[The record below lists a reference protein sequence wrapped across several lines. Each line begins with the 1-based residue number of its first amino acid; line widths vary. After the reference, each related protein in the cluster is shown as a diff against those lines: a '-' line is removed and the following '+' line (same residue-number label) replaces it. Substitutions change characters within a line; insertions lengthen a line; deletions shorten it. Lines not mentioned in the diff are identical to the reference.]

1 MEAYCERKNFK
12 LYTNF
17 FHLKLMLMVR
27 KVVLSMVATL
37 VLGCFGAFAQGQ
49 RVTGTVTDETG
60 TPVIG
65 AAVVVKGTTRGTSTD
80 VAGFYEIAADANAT
94 LEFTYLGMQTQEVA
108 VAGRTVIDIILV
120 ADSEQIEEVVVQAF
134 GTAKKEAFTGS
145 AATIKSDDLQK
156 TQSSNVANALVG
168 KVAGLQTSQGSGSL
182 GSEPTIRIRGIGSIN
197 AGNDPLWVVDGVPYE
212 GDKNNINMADVET
225 MTVLKDAASNALY
238 GARGAN
244 GVIMITTKRAKA
256 GDARVTFD
264 AKWGVNM
271 AARQLYDYTR
281 NPGQYY
287 EMHYASLKNYYMESG
302 QDASTAHVSANNAM
316 TSNGD
321 GGLGYNVFTVPAG
334 QTLIGSNGKL
344 NPNATLGRKFEHNGQ
359 EYTLYPDDWYDE
371 LYDPSLR
378 QEYNLS
384 VAAATEK
391 SNFFASFG
399 YLNNNGITDGSNMY
413 RYTARLRADYQA
425 KKWLKIGGNMSYT
438 NFSWDGASSSNE
450 GDGSTGDAF
459 GTVAGMAPIYP
470 VYIRDGEGNIMYED
484 NKAGHDYFGKKYDE
498 KWPIY
503 DSGDGSIWGVSRYT
517 GSMSNP
523 LQNLWL
529 DQANSEGNAFS
540 VSGFADFTII
550 PGLVLTLNGN
560 VTIDETRSTSLS
572 NPYYGQFVANN
583 GIVSKSH
590 GRSYNHNLQQLLNYN
605 KSFGANEEHNIQVL
619 LGHETYN
626 LRSYSLSGYKTNV
639 YSTDNLEL
647 NGAIVDGK
655 NSSSS
660 FGEYVNEGY
669 FIRGMYE
676 YDGRIFASASYR
688 RDASSRFHPDH
699 RWGNFWSVG
708 AAWIINRE
716 SWFNAPVFNMLKI
729 KASYGSQGNDAIGMY
744 KYTDLYSVTNDGN
757 DGFSIMFGAK
767 GNPNITWETN
777 ANLNLGVEF
786 GLWNDRLSGSIDYF
800 YRLTSDMLFSVPV
813 APSMGYSSYYDNI
826 GDMSNTGIEVVL
838 NGDIIRTK
846 NVTWSVGANLTWVK
860 NKVLSLPEDRRE
872 RCIDGHWGFIS
883 GSTFLAEGLPLNTL
897 YIHQYAGP
905 NEVNG
910 KSQWLKYYPETT
922 TTTKDEETG
931 EDITTVTPAEWKPT
945 TNYGDISS
953 DQDSKKLYD
962 STMADVFGGFNTT
975 LYAYGF
981 DLSIAFDYQL
991 GGHTID
997 GTYAG
1002 YMSPST
1008 SASLGK
1014 NYHLDLLDAWTPDNK
1029 DSQIPRFN
1037 YADQYVNATSDRF
1050 LISTNYLN
1058 ISNISLGYTFPAKWW
1073 KGHIQNLRVY
1083 VVCDNVWYWSAR
1095 KGFDPRGGGNGLYA
1109 PIRTITGGVT
1119 LTF

>member
-1 MEAYCERKNFK
+1 
-12 LYTNF
+12 
-17 FHLKLMLMVR
+17 MLMVR

-49 RVTGTVTDETG
+49 RVTGTVTDESG

-108 VAGRTVIDIILV
+108 VAGRTSIDVVLL
-120 ADSEQIEEVVVQAF
+120 ADSEQIEEVIVQAF

-156 TQSSNVANALVG
+156 TQSSNVANALSG

-212 GDKNNINMADVET
+212 GDKNNINMADIET

-256 GDARVTFD
+256 GDARVNFD

-281 NPGQYY
+281 DPGQYY
-287 EMHYASLKNYYMESG
+287 EMHYASLKNYYMYGDSKME
-302 QDASTAHVSANNAM
+302 APEAHIAANNAL
-316 TSNGD
+316 TSNGT

-344 NPNATLGRKFEHNGQ
+344 NPNATLGRKFEYNGQ
-359 EYTLYPDDWYDE
+359 EYYVTPDDWYDE
-371 LYDPSLR
+371 LYDPSFR
-378 QEYNLS
+378 QEYNVS
-384 VAAATEK
+384 IAAASEK

-425 KKWLKIGGNMSYT
+425 KKWLKVGANMSYT
-438 NFSWDGASSSNE
+438 NFSWDGASSTNE

-470 VYIRDGEGNIMYED
+470 VYLRDGEGNIMYEE
-484 NKAGHDYFGKKYDE
+484 NKAGHDYFGKEYDE

-503 DSGDGSIWGVSRYT
+503 DTGDGSRWGLQRFT
-517 GSMSNP
+517 GQQSNP
-523 LQNLWL
+523 LQNIWL

-540 VSGFADFTII
+540 VNGFADFTIL
-550 PGLVLTLNGN
+550 PGLVLTINGS
-560 VTIDETRSTSLS
+560 VTIDETRSTSLK
-572 NPYYGQFVANN
+572 NPYYGQFAANK
-583 GIVSKSH
+583 GIVTKSH

-626 LRSYSLSGYKTNV
+626 LRSYSLGGFKSNV
-639 YSTDNLEL
+639 FSTDNLEL
-647 NGAIVDGK
+647 NGAVVDGK
-655 NSSSS
+655 SVSSS

-669 FIRGMYE
+669 FVRGMYE

-708 AAWIINRE
+708 AAWILNRE
-716 SWFNAPVFNMLKI
+716 SWFNAPAFNMLKV

-744 KYTDLYSVTNDGN
+744 KYTDLYSISNDGN
-757 DGFSIMFGAK
+757 DGISIMFGAK
-767 GNPNITWETN
+767 GNPDITWETN

-786 GLWNDRLSGSIDYF
+786 GLWNDRLSGSVDYF

-813 APSMGYSSYYDNI
+813 APSMGYSSYYANI

-846 NVTWSVGANLTWVK
+846 NVVWSLSANLTWVK
-860 NKVLSLPEDRRE
+860 NKVLSLPEQRKDR
-872 RCIDGHWGFIS
+872 IVDGHEGFIS

-897 YIHQYAGP
+897 YILDYAGV
-905 NEVNG
+905 ERETG
-910 KSQWLKYYPETT
+910 KSQWWKYVPEVKDPET
-922 TTTKDEETG
+922 EEVLEKAKWEKTS
-931 EDITTVTPAEWKPT
+931 
-945 TNYGDISS
+945 NYGSISS
-953 DQDSKKLYD
+953 DQDSKKLFD
-962 STMADVFGGFNTT
+962 STLADVFGGFTTT

-991 GGHTID
+991 GGTTID
-997 GTYAG
+997 GAYAG
-1002 YMSPST
+1002 YMNNST
-1008 SASLGK
+1008 ASSLGK

-1029 DSQIPRFN
+1029 DSQIPRFQFAEE
-1037 YADQYVNATSDRF
+1037 YTSVTSSRF
-1050 LISTNYLN
+1050 LISSNYLN
-1058 ISNISLGYTFPAKWW
+1058 ISNINVGYTFPAKWW

-1083 VVCDNVWYWSAR
+1083 VACDNVWYWSAR
-1095 KGFDPRGGGNGLYA
+1095 KGFDPRGGGNGLYS
-1109 PIRTITGGVT
+1109 PIRTISGGVT

>member
-1 MEAYCERKNFK
+1 
-12 LYTNF
+12 
-17 FHLKLMLMVR
+17 MLMVR

-94 LEFTYLGMQTQEVA
+94 LEFSYLGMQTQEVA
-108 VAGRTVIDIILV
+108 VAGRTTIDVVLA

-145 AATIKSDDLQK
+145 AATLKSDDIVK
-156 TQSSNVANALVG
+156 TQSSNVANALTG

-212 GDKNNINMADVET
+212 GDKNNINMADIET

-256 GDARVTFD
+256 GDARVNFD

-271 AARQLYDYTR
+271 AARQLYEYTKD
-281 NPGQYY
+281 PGQYY
-287 EMHYASLKNYYMESG
+287 EMHYSALKNYYLTAGKDE
-302 QDASTAHVSANNAM
+302 ATAHTMANEAMVS
-316 TSNGD
+316 TGE

-334 QTLIGSNGKL
+334 QSLIGTNGKL
-344 NPNATLGRKFEHNGQ
+344 NPNATLGRVIENKGQ
-359 EYTLYPDDWYDE
+359 KYTIRPDDWYDE
-371 LYDPSLR
+371 LYNPSFR

-384 VAAATEK
+384 IAAASEK

-425 KKWLKIGGNMSYT
+425 KKWLKVGANMSYT
-438 NFSWDGASSSNE
+438 NFNWDGASGTNE
-450 GDGSTGDAF
+450 GDGSTGDVFAA
-459 GTVAGMAPIYP
+459 VADMAPIYP
-470 VYIRDGEGNIMYED
+470 VYIRDGEGKIMYED
-484 NKAGHDYFGKKYDE
+484 NKAGHDYFGKKYDD

-503 DSGDGSIWGVSRYT
+503 DTGDGSILGISRFS
-517 GSMSNP
+517 GSQSNP
-523 LQNLWL
+523 LQNIWL
-529 DQANSEGNAFS
+529 DQSNSEGNAFS

-550 PGLVLTLNGN
+550 PGLVLTLNGS
-560 VTIDETRSTSLS
+560 VTIDETRSTSMK
-572 NPYYGQFVANN
+572 NPYYGQFAANK
-583 GIVSKSH
+583 GTLSKSH

-626 LRSYSLSGYKTNV
+626 LRSYSLSAGKMNI

-647 NGAIVDGK
+647 NGAVVDGK
-655 NSSSS
+655 SSASQ

-716 SWFNAPVFNMLKI
+716 SWFNAPFINMLKV
-729 KASYGSQGNDAIGMY
+729 KASYGSQGNDAIGQYM
-744 KYTDLYSVTNDGN
+744 YTDLYSVTNDGS
-757 DGFSIMFGAK
+757 DGISIMFGQK

-777 ANLNLGVEF
+777 SNLNVGVEF
-786 GLWNDRLSGSIDYF
+786 GFWQDRLSGSVDYF
-800 YRLTSDMLFSVPV
+800 YRKTSDMLFSVPV
-813 APSMGYSSYYDNI
+813 APSLGYSSYYDNI

-838 NGDIIRTK
+838 NGDIFRTK
-846 NVTWSVGANLTWVK
+846 NVTWSISANLTWVK
-860 NKVLSLPEDRRE
+860 NKVLSLPESRKDYQVN
-872 RCIDGHWGFIS
+872 GHWGFIN
-883 GSTFLAEGLPLNTL
+883 GNTFLAEGLPLNTL
-897 YIHQYAGP
+897 YIYDYAGVKQDTG
-905 NEVNG
+905 E
-910 KSQWLKYYPETT
+910 SQWWHLEKTY
-922 TTTKDEETG
+922 DEETG
-931 EDITTVTPAEWKPT
+931 KEIKREWVKT

-953 DQDSKKLYD
+953 DPDSKKLFD
-962 STMADVFGGFNTT
+962 STMPDVFGGFTTT

-991 GGHTID
+991 GGTTID
-997 GTYAG
+997 GSYAG
-1002 YMSPST
+1002 YMSSPTAS
-1008 SASLGK
+1008 SLGK
-1014 NYHLDLLDAWTPDNK
+1014 NYHLDLLDAWTPQNPN
-1029 DSQIPRFN
+1029 SQIPRFQ
-1037 YADQYVNATSDRF
+1037 YADEYTAATSSRF
-1050 LISTNYLN
+1050 LVSSNYLN
-1058 ISNISLGYTFPAKWW
+1058 ISNINLGYTFPTKWW

-1083 VVCDNVWYWSAR
+1083 VACDNVWYWSAR
-1095 KGFDPRGGGNGLYA
+1095 KGFDPRGGGNGLYS
-1109 PIRTITGGVT
+1109 PIRTISGGVT

>member
-1 MEAYCERKNFK
+1 
-12 LYTNF
+12 
-17 FHLKLMLMVR
+17 MVR

-94 LEFTYLGMQTQEVA
+94 LEFSYLGMQTQEVA
-108 VAGRTVIDIILV
+108 VAGRTTIDVVLA

-145 AATIKSDDLQK
+145 AATLKSDDIVK
-156 TQSSNVANALVG
+156 TQSSNVANALTG

-212 GDKNNINMADVET
+212 GDKNNINMADIET

-256 GDARVTFD
+256 GDARVNFD

-271 AARQLYDYTR
+271 AARQLYEYTKD
-281 NPGQYY
+281 PGQYY
-287 EMHYASLKNYYMESG
+287 EMHYSALKNYYMTAGKDE
-302 QDASTAHVSANNAM
+302 ATAHTMANEAMVS
-316 TSNGD
+316 TGE

-334 QTLIGSNGKL
+334 QSLIGTNGKL
-344 NPNATLGRKFEHNGQ
+344 NPNATLGRVIENKGQ
-359 EYTLYPDDWYDE
+359 KYTIRPDDWYDE
-371 LYDPSLR
+371 LYNPSFR

-384 VAAATEK
+384 IAAASEK

-425 KKWLKIGGNMSYT
+425 KKWLKVGANMSYT
-438 NFSWDGASSSNE
+438 NFNWDGASGTNE
-450 GDGSTGDAF
+450 GDGSTGDVFAA
-459 GTVAGMAPIYP
+459 VADMAPIYP
-470 VYIRDGEGNIMYED
+470 VYIRDGEGKIMYED
-484 NKAGHDYFGKKYDE
+484 NKAGHDYFGKKYDD

-503 DSGDGSIWGVSRYT
+503 DTGDGSILGISRFS
-517 GSMSNP
+517 GSQSNP
-523 LQNLWL
+523 LQNIWL
-529 DQANSEGNAFS
+529 DQSNSEGNAFS

-550 PGLVLTLNGN
+550 PGLVLTLNGS
-560 VTIDETRSTSLS
+560 VTIDETRSTSMK
-572 NPYYGQFVANN
+572 NPYYGQFAANK
-583 GIVSKSH
+583 GTLSKSH

-626 LRSYSLSGYKTNV
+626 LRSYSLSAGKMNI

-647 NGAIVDGK
+647 NGAVVDGK
-655 NSSSS
+655 SSASQ

-716 SWFNAPVFNMLKI
+716 SWFNAPFINMLKV
-729 KASYGSQGNDAIGMY
+729 KASYGSQGNDAIGQYM
-744 KYTDLYSVTNDGN
+744 YTDLYSVTNDGS
-757 DGFSIMFGAK
+757 DGISIMFGQK

-777 ANLNLGVEF
+777 SNLNVGVEF
-786 GLWNDRLSGSIDYF
+786 GFWQDRLSGSVDYF
-800 YRLTSDMLFSVPV
+800 YRKTSDMLFSVPV

-838 NGDIIRTK
+838 NGDIFRTK
-846 NVTWSVGANLTWVK
+846 NVTWSISANLTWVK
-860 NKVLSLPEDRRE
+860 NKVLSLPESRKDYE
-872 RCIDGHWGFIS
+872 VNGHKGFIS

-897 YIHQYAGP
+897 YIYDYAG
-905 NEVNG
+905 VNQETG
-910 KSQWLKYYPETT
+910 ESQWWQLKKTY
-922 TTTKDEETG
+922 DEETG
-931 EDITTVTPAEWKPT
+931 EEVSREWVKT
-945 TNYGDISS
+945 TNYGNISS
-953 DQDSKKLYD
+953 DPDSKKLFD
-962 STMADVFGGFNTT
+962 STMPDIFGGFSTT

-991 GGHTID
+991 GGTTID
-997 GTYAG
+997 GSYAG
-1002 YMSPST
+1002 YMSSPTAS
-1008 SASLGK
+1008 SLGK
-1014 NYHLDLLDAWTPDNK
+1014 NYHLDLLDAWTKENPN
-1029 DSQIPRFN
+1029 SQIPRFQ
-1037 YADQYVNATSDRF
+1037 YADDYTAATSSRF
-1050 LISTNYLN
+1050 LTSSDYLN
-1058 ISNISLGYTFPAKWW
+1058 ISNINLGYTFPTKWW

-1083 VVCDNVWYWSAR
+1083 VACDNVWYWSAR
-1095 KGFDPRGGGNGLYA
+1095 KGFDPRGGGNGLYS
-1109 PIRTITGGVT
+1109 PIRTISGGVT

>member
-1 MEAYCERKNFK
+1 
-12 LYTNF
+12 
-17 FHLKLMLMVR
+17 MLMVR

-49 RVTGTVTDETG
+49 RVTGTVTDESG

-108 VAGRTVIDIILV
+108 VAGRTSIDVVLL
-120 ADSEQIEEVVVQAF
+120 ADSEQIEEVIVQAF

-156 TQSSNVANALVG
+156 TQSSNVANAISG

-212 GDKNNINMADVET
+212 GDKNNINMADIET

-256 GDARVTFD
+256 GDARVNFD

-281 NPGQYY
+281 DPGQYY
-287 EMHYASLKNYYMESG
+287 EMHYASLKNYYMYGDSKME
-302 QDASTAHVSANNAM
+302 APEAHIAANNAL
-316 TSNGD
+316 TSNGT

-344 NPNATLGRKFEHNGQ
+344 NPNATLGRKFEYNGQ
-359 EYTLYPDDWYDE
+359 EYYVTPDDWYDE
-371 LYDPSLR
+371 LYDPSFR
-378 QEYNLS
+378 QEYNVS
-384 VAAATEK
+384 IAAASEK

-425 KKWLKIGGNMSYT
+425 KKWLKVGANMSYT
-438 NFSWDGASSSNE
+438 NFSWDGASSTNE

-470 VYIRDGEGNIMYED
+470 VYLRDGEGNIMYEE
-484 NKAGHDYFGKKYDE
+484 NKAGHDYFGKEYDE

-503 DSGDGSIWGVSRYT
+503 DTGDGSRWGLQRFT
-517 GSMSNP
+517 GQQSNP
-523 LQNLWL
+523 LQNIWL

-540 VSGFADFTII
+540 VNGFADFTIL
-550 PGLVLTLNGN
+550 PGLVLTINGS
-560 VTIDETRSTSLS
+560 VTIDETRSTSLK
-572 NPYYGQFVANN
+572 NPYYGQFAANK
-583 GIVSKSH
+583 GIVTKSH

-626 LRSYSLSGYKTNV
+626 LRSYSLGGFKSNV
-639 YSTDNLEL
+639 FSTDNLEL
-647 NGAIVDGK
+647 NGAVVDGK
-655 NSSSS
+655 SVSSS

-669 FIRGMYE
+669 FVRGMYE

-708 AAWIINRE
+708 AAWILNRE
-716 SWFNAPVFNMLKI
+716 SWFNAPAFNMLKV

-744 KYTDLYSVTNDGN
+744 KYTDLYSISNDGN
-757 DGFSIMFGAK
+757 DGISIMFGAK
-767 GNPNITWETN
+767 GNPDITWETN

-786 GLWNDRLSGSIDYF
+786 GLWNDRLSGSVDYF

-813 APSMGYSSYYDNI
+813 APSMGYSSYYANI

-846 NVTWSVGANLTWVK
+846 NVVWSLSANLTWVK
-860 NKVLSLPEDRRE
+860 NKVLSLPEQRKDR
-872 RCIDGHWGFIS
+872 IVDGHEGFIS

-897 YIHQYAGP
+897 YILDYAGV
-905 NEVNG
+905 ERETG
-910 KSQWLKYYPETT
+910 KSQWWKYVPEVKDPET
-922 TTTKDEETG
+922 EEVLEKATW
-931 EDITTVTPAEWKPT
+931 EKTS
-945 TNYGDISS
+945 NYGSIAS
-953 DQDSKKLYD
+953 DQDSKKLFD
-962 STMADVFGGFNTT
+962 STLADVFGGFTTT

-991 GGHTID
+991 GGTTID
-997 GTYAG
+997 GAYAG
-1002 YMSPST
+1002 YMNNST
-1008 SASLGK
+1008 ASSLGK
-1014 NYHLDLLDAWTPDNK
+1014 NYHLDLLDAWTTDNK
-1029 DSQIPRFN
+1029 DSQIPRFQF
-1037 YADQYVNATSDRF
+1037 ADEYTSATSSRF
-1050 LISTNYLN
+1050 LISSNYLN
-1058 ISNISLGYTFPAKWW
+1058 ISNINVGYSFPAKWW

-1083 VVCDNVWYWSAR
+1083 VACDNVWYWSAR
-1095 KGFDPRGGGNGLYA
+1095 KGFDPRGGGNGLYS
-1109 PIRTITGGVT
+1109 PIRTISGGVT

>member
-1 MEAYCERKNFK
+1 
-12 LYTNF
+12 
-17 FHLKLMLMVR
+17 MLMVR

-49 RVTGTVTDETG
+49 RVTGTVTDESG

-108 VAGRTVIDIILV
+108 VAGRTSIDVVLL
-120 ADSEQIEEVVVQAF
+120 ADSEQIEEVIVQAF

-156 TQSSNVANALVG
+156 TQSSNVANALSG

-212 GDKNNINMADVET
+212 GDKNNINMADIET

-256 GDARVTFD
+256 GDARVNFD

-281 NPGQYY
+281 DPGQYY
-287 EMHYASLKNYYMESG
+287 EMHYASLKNYYMYGDSKME
-302 QDASTAHVSANNAM
+302 APEAHIAANNAL
-316 TSNGD
+316 TSNGT

-344 NPNATLGRKFEHNGQ
+344 NPNATLGRKFEYNGQ
-359 EYTLYPDDWYDE
+359 EYYVTPDDWYDE
-371 LYDPSLR
+371 LYDPSFR
-378 QEYNLS
+378 QEYNVS
-384 VAAATEK
+384 IAAASEK

-425 KKWLKIGGNMSYT
+425 KKWLKVGANMSYT
-438 NFSWDGASSSNE
+438 NFSWDGASSTNE

-470 VYIRDGEGNIMYED
+470 VYLRDGEGNIMYEE
-484 NKAGHDYFGKKYDE
+484 NKAGHDYFGKEYDE

-503 DSGDGSIWGVSRYT
+503 DSGDGSRWGLQRFT
-517 GSMSNP
+517 GQQSNP
-523 LQNLWL
+523 LQNIWL

-540 VSGFADFTII
+540 VNGFADFTIL
-550 PGLVLTLNGN
+550 PGLVLTINGS
-560 VTIDETRSTSLS
+560 VTIDETRSTSLK
-572 NPYYGQFVANN
+572 NPYYGQFAANK
-583 GIVSKSH
+583 GIVTKSH

-626 LRSYSLSGYKTNV
+626 LRSYSLGGFKSNV
-639 YSTDNLEL
+639 FSTDNLEL
-647 NGAIVDGK
+647 NGAVVDGK
-655 NSSSS
+655 SVSSA

-669 FIRGMYE
+669 FVRGMYE

-708 AAWIINRE
+708 AAWILNRE
-716 SWFNAPVFNMLKI
+716 SWFNAPAFNMLKV

-744 KYTDLYSVTNDGN
+744 KYTDLYSISNDGN
-757 DGFSIMFGAK
+757 DGISIMFGAK
-767 GNPNITWETN
+767 GNPDITWETN

-786 GLWNDRLSGSIDYF
+786 GLWNDRLSGSVDYF

-813 APSMGYSSYYDNI
+813 APSMGYSSYYANI

-846 NVTWSVGANLTWVK
+846 NVVWSLSANLTWVK
-860 NKVLSLPEDRRE
+860 NKVLSLPEQRKDR
-872 RCIDGHWGFIS
+872 IVDGHEGFIS

-897 YIHQYAGP
+897 YILDYAGV
-905 NEVNG
+905 ERETG
-910 KSQWLKYYPETT
+910 KSQWWKYVPEVKDPET
-922 TTTKDEETG
+922 DEVLEKATW
-931 EDITTVTPAEWKPT
+931 EKTS
-945 TNYGDISS
+945 NYGSIAS
-953 DQDSKKLYD
+953 DQDSKKLFD
-962 STMADVFGGFNTT
+962 STLADVFGGFTTT

-991 GGHTID
+991 GGTTID
-997 GTYAG
+997 GAYAG
-1002 YMSPST
+1002 YMNNST
-1008 SASLGK
+1008 ASSLGK
-1014 NYHLDLLDAWTPDNK
+1014 NYHLDLLDAWTTDNK
-1029 DSQIPRFN
+1029 DSQIPRFQF
-1037 YADQYVNATSDRF
+1037 ADEYTSATSSRF
-1050 LISTNYLN
+1050 LISSNYLN
-1058 ISNISLGYTFPAKWW
+1058 ISNINVGYSFPAKWW

-1083 VVCDNVWYWSAR
+1083 VACDNVWYWSAR
-1095 KGFDPRGGGNGLYA
+1095 KGFDPRGGGNGLYS
-1109 PIRTITGGVT
+1109 PIRTISGGVT

>member
-1 MEAYCERKNFK
+1 MKK
-12 LYTNF
+12 LYNFIQIF

-37 VLGCFGAFAQGQ
+37 ILGCFGAFAQGQ

-60 TPVIG
+60 APVIG

-80 VAGFYEIAADANAT
+80 VAGYYEIAADANAT
-94 LEFTYLGMQTQEVA
+94 LEFSYLGLQTQEVA
-108 VAGRTVIDIILV
+108 VAGRTTIDVVLA
-120 ADSEQIEEVVVQAF
+120 ADSKQLDEVVVQAF

-145 AATIKSDDLQK
+145 AATLKSDELAK
-156 TQSSNVANALVG
+156 TQSSNVANALAG

-212 GDKNNINMADVET
+212 GDKNNINMADIET

-281 NPGQYY
+281 DPGQYY
-287 EMHYASLKNYYMESG
+287 EMHYTALKNKYMDKDKL
-302 QDASTAHVSANNAM
+302 DASAAHILANQM
-316 TSNGD
+316 LTSTGE
-321 GGLGYNVFTVPAG
+321 GGLGYNVYNVPAG

-344 NPNATLGRKFEHNGQ
+344 NPNATLGRKISYNGQ
-359 EYTLYPDDWYDE
+359 EYTVRPDDWYDE
-371 LYDPSLR
+371 LYDPSFR
-378 QEYNLS
+378 QEYNVS
-384 VAAATEK
+384 IAAASEK
-391 SNFFASFG
+391 SNFYASFG
-399 YLNNNGITDGSNMY
+399 YLNNTGITDGSNMY
-413 RYTARLRADYQA
+413 RWTARMRADYQA
-425 KKWLKIGGNMSYT
+425 KKWLKVGGNFSYT
-438 NFSWDGASSSNE
+438 NFNWNGASSTNE
-450 GDGSTGDAF
+450 GDGSTGDVFA
-459 GTVAGMAPIYP
+459 TVSGMAPIYP

-484 NKAGHDYFGKKYDE
+484 NKAGHGYYGKEYDE

-503 DSGDGSIWGVSRYT
+503 DSGDGSIWGLTRFS
-517 GSMSNP
+517 GAQSNP
-523 LQNLWL
+523 LQNIWL
-529 DQANSEGNAFS
+529 DEANSEGNAFS

-550 PGLVLTLNGN
+550 PGLVFTLNGS
-560 VTIDETRSTSLS
+560 VTIDETRSTSLK
-572 NPYYGQFVANN
+572 NPYYGQFAANK
-583 GIVSKSH
+583 GHLTKSH

-605 KSFGANEEHNIQVL
+605 KSFGANEEHNLQVL
-619 LGHETYN
+619 LGHETYA
-626 LRSYSLSGYKTNV
+626 LRSYSLGGFKTNV

-655 NSSSS
+655 SISSA
-660 FGEYVNEGY
+660 FGEYLNEGY
-669 FIRGMYE
+669 FVRAMYE

-688 RDASSRFHPDH
+688 RDASSNFHPDH

-716 SWFNAPVFNMLKI
+716 SWFDAPVFSMLKL
-729 KASYGSQGNDAIGMY
+729 KASYGSQGNDAIGSYM
-744 KYTDLYSVTNDGN
+744 YTDLYSVSNDGN
-757 DGFSIMFGAK
+757 DGISIMFGAK

-777 ANLNLGVEF
+777 ANLNVGAEF
-786 GLWNDRLSGSIDYF
+786 GLWNDRLTGSIDYF

-826 GDMSNTGIEVVL
+826 GDMANTGIEVVL
-838 NGDIIRTK
+838 NGDIFRTR
-846 NVTWSVGANLTWVK
+846 NVVWSVNANLTWVK
-860 NKVLSLPEDRRE
+860 NKVLSLPESRKDRTV
-872 RCIDGHWGFIS
+872 DGHSGFIS

-897 YIHQYAGP
+897 YIHEYAG
-905 NEVNG
+905 VN
-910 KSQWLKYYPETT
+910 PETGQSMWYK
-922 TTTKDEETG
+922 KDDSVEGGWRKTSEYG
-931 EDITTVTPAEWKPT
+931 E
-945 TNYGDISS
+945 ISS
-953 DQDSKKLYD
+953 DHDSKKLFD
-962 STMADVFGGFNTT
+962 STLADVFGGFGTT

-981 DLSIAFDYQL
+981 DFSVAFDYQL
-991 GGHTID
+991 GGTTID
-997 GTYAG
+997 GSYAG

-1008 SASLGK
+1008 ASSLGK
-1014 NYHLDLLDAWTPDNK
+1014 NYHLDLLDAWSQDNK
-1029 DSQIPRFN
+1029 DSNIPRFQ
-1037 YADQYVNATSDRF
+1037 YADEYVSATSTRF
-1050 LISTNYLN
+1050 LTSTNYLN

-1095 KGFDPRGGGNGLYA
+1095 KGFDPRGTGTGQYS
-1109 PIRTITGGVT
+1109 PIRTISGGVT

>member
-1 MEAYCERKNFK
+1 
-12 LYTNF
+12 
-17 FHLKLMLMVR
+17 MLMVR

-94 LEFTYLGMQTQEVA
+94 LEFSYLGMQTQEVA
-108 VAGRTVIDIILV
+108 VAGRTTIDVVLA

-145 AATIKSDDLQK
+145 AATLKSDDIVK
-156 TQSSNVANALVG
+156 TQSSNVANALTG

-212 GDKNNINMADVET
+212 GDKNNINMADIET

-256 GDARVTFD
+256 GDARVNFD

-271 AARQLYDYTR
+271 AARQLYEYTKD
-281 NPGQYY
+281 PGQYY
-287 EMHYASLKNYYMESG
+287 EMHYSALKNYYLTAGKDE
-302 QDASTAHVSANNAM
+302 ATAHTMANEAMVS
-316 TSNGD
+316 TGE

-334 QTLIGSNGKL
+334 QSLIGTNGKL
-344 NPNATLGRKFEHNGQ
+344 NPNATLGRVIENKGQ
-359 EYTLYPDDWYDE
+359 KYTIRPDDWYDE
-371 LYDPSLR
+371 LYNPSFR

-384 VAAATEK
+384 IAAASEK

-425 KKWLKIGGNMSYT
+425 KKWLKVGANMSYT
-438 NFSWDGASSSNE
+438 NFNWDGASGTNE
-450 GDGSTGDAF
+450 GDGSTGDVFAA
-459 GTVAGMAPIYP
+459 VADMAPIYP
-470 VYIRDGEGNIMYED
+470 VYIRDGEGKIMYED
-484 NKAGHDYFGKKYDE
+484 NKAGHDYFGKKYDD

-503 DSGDGSIWGVSRYT
+503 DTGDGSILGISRFS
-517 GSMSNP
+517 GSQSNP
-523 LQNLWL
+523 LQNIWL
-529 DQANSEGNAFS
+529 DQSISEGNAFS

-550 PGLVLTLNGN
+550 PGLVLTLNGS
-560 VTIDETRSTSLS
+560 VTIDETRSTSMK
-572 NPYYGQFVANN
+572 NPYYGQFAANK
-583 GIVSKSH
+583 GTLSKSH

-626 LRSYSLSGYKTNV
+626 LRSYSLSAGKMNI

-647 NGAIVDGK
+647 NGAVVDGK
-655 NSSSS
+655 SSASQ

-716 SWFNAPVFNMLKI
+716 SWFNAPFINMLKV
-729 KASYGSQGNDAIGMY
+729 KASYGSQGNDAIGQYM
-744 KYTDLYSVTNDGN
+744 YTDLYSVTNDGS
-757 DGFSIMFGAK
+757 DGISIMFGQK

-777 ANLNLGVEF
+777 SNLNVGVEF
-786 GLWNDRLSGSIDYF
+786 GFWQDRLSGSVDYF
-800 YRLTSDMLFSVPV
+800 YRKTSDMLFSVPV
-813 APSMGYSSYYDNI
+813 APSLGYSSYYDNI

-838 NGDIIRTK
+838 NGDIFRTK
-846 NVTWSVGANLTWVK
+846 NVTWSISANLTWVK
-860 NKVLSLPEDRRE
+860 NKVLSLPESRKDYE
-872 RCIDGHWGFIS
+872 VNGHWGFIS

-897 YIHQYAGP
+897 YIYDYAG
-905 NEVNG
+905 VNQETG
-910 KSQWLKYYPETT
+910 ESQWWWLKKTY
-922 TTTKDEETG
+922 DEETG
-931 EDITTVTPAEWKPT
+931 KEIKREWEKT

-953 DQDSKKLYD
+953 DPDSKKLFD
-962 STMADVFGGFNTT
+962 STMPDVFGGFTTT

-991 GGHTID
+991 GGTTID
-997 GTYAG
+997 GSYAG
-1002 YMSPST
+1002 YMSSPTAS
-1008 SASLGK
+1008 SLGK
-1014 NYHLDLLDAWTPDNK
+1014 NYHLDLLDAWTPQNPN
-1029 DSQIPRFN
+1029 SQIPRFQ
-1037 YADQYVNATSDRF
+1037 YADEYTAATSSRF
-1050 LISTNYLN
+1050 LISSNYLN
-1058 ISNISLGYTFPAKWW
+1058 ISNINLGYTFPTKWW

-1083 VVCDNVWYWSAR
+1083 VACDNVWYWSAR
-1095 KGFDPRGGGNGLYA
+1095 KGFDPRGGGNGLYS
-1109 PIRTITGGVT
+1109 PIRTISGGVT

>member
-1 MEAYCERKNFK
+1 
-12 LYTNF
+12 
-17 FHLKLMLMVR
+17 
-27 KVVLSMVATL
+27 
-37 VLGCFGAFAQGQ
+37 
-49 RVTGTVTDETG
+49 
-60 TPVIG
+60 
-65 AAVVVKGTTRGTSTD
+65 GTTRGTSTD

-94 LEFTYLGMQTQEVA
+94 LEFSYLGMQTQEVA
-108 VAGRTVIDIILV
+108 VAGRTTIDVVLA

-145 AATIKSDDLQK
+145 AATLKSDDIVK
-156 TQSSNVANALVG
+156 TQSSNVANALTG

-212 GDKNNINMADVET
+212 GDKNNINMADIET

-256 GDARVTFD
+256 GDARVNFD

-271 AARQLYDYTR
+271 AARQLYEYTKD
-281 NPGQYY
+281 PGQYY
-287 EMHYASLKNYYMESG
+287 EMHYSALKNYYMTAGKDE
-302 QDASTAHVSANNAM
+302 ATAHTMANEAMVS
-316 TSNGD
+316 TGE

-334 QTLIGSNGKL
+334 QSLIGTNGKL
-344 NPNATLGRKFEHNGQ
+344 NPNATLGRVIENKGQ
-359 EYTLYPDDWYDE
+359 KYTIRPDDWYDE
-371 LYDPSLR
+371 LYNPSFR

-384 VAAATEK
+384 IAAASEK

-425 KKWLKIGGNMSYT
+425 KKWLKVGANMSYT
-438 NFSWDGASSSNE
+438 NFNWDGASGTNE
-450 GDGSTGDAF
+450 GDGSTGDVFAA
-459 GTVAGMAPIYP
+459 VADMAPIYP
-470 VYIRDGEGNIMYED
+470 VYIRDGEGKIMYED
-484 NKAGHDYFGKKYDE
+484 NKAGHDYFGKKYDD

-503 DSGDGSIWGVSRYT
+503 DTGDGSILGISRFS
-517 GSMSNP
+517 GSQSNP
-523 LQNLWL
+523 LQNIWL
-529 DQANSEGNAFS
+529 DQSNSEGNAFS

-550 PGLVLTLNGN
+550 PGLVLTLNGS
-560 VTIDETRSTSLS
+560 VTIDETRSTSMK
-572 NPYYGQFVANN
+572 NPYYGQFAANK
-583 GIVSKSH
+583 GTLSKSH

-626 LRSYSLSGYKTNV
+626 LRSYSLSAGKMNI

-647 NGAIVDGK
+647 NGAVVDGK
-655 NSSSS
+655 SSASQ

-716 SWFNAPVFNMLKI
+716 SWFNAPFINMLKV
-729 KASYGSQGNDAIGMY
+729 KASYGSQGNDAIGQYM
-744 KYTDLYSVTNDGN
+744 YTDLYSVTNDGS
-757 DGFSIMFGAK
+757 DGISIMFGQK

-777 ANLNLGVEF
+777 SNLNVGVEF
-786 GLWNDRLSGSIDYF
+786 GFWQDRLSGSVDYF
-800 YRLTSDMLFSVPV
+800 YRKTSDMLFSVPV

-838 NGDIIRTK
+838 NGDIFRTK
-846 NVTWSVGANLTWVK
+846 NVTWSISANLTWVK
-860 NKVLSLPEDRRE
+860 NKVLSLPESRKDYE
-872 RCIDGHWGFIS
+872 VNGHKGFIS

-897 YIHQYAGP
+897 YIYDYAG
-905 NEVNG
+905 VNQETG
-910 KSQWLKYYPETT
+910 ESQWWQLKKTY
-922 TTTKDEETG
+922 DEETG
-931 EDITTVTPAEWKPT
+931 EEVSREWVKT
-945 TNYGDISS
+945 TNYGNISS
-953 DQDSKKLYD
+953 DPDSKKLFD
-962 STMADVFGGFNTT
+962 STMPDIFGGFSTT

-991 GGHTID
+991 GGTTID
-997 GTYAG
+997 GSYAG
-1002 YMSPST
+1002 YMSSPTAS
-1008 SASLGK
+1008 SLGK
-1014 NYHLDLLDAWTPDNK
+1014 NYHLDLLDAWTKENPN
-1029 DSQIPRFN
+1029 SQIPRFQ
-1037 YADQYVNATSDRF
+1037 YADDYTAATSSRF
-1050 LISTNYLN
+1050 LTSSDYLN
-1058 ISNISLGYTFPAKWW
+1058 ISNINLGYTFPTKWW

-1083 VVCDNVWYWSAR
+1083 VACDNVWYWSAR
-1095 KGFDPRGGGNGLYA
+1095 KGFDPRGGGNGLYS
-1109 PIRTITGGVT
+1109 PIRTISGGVT

>member
-1 MEAYCERKNFK
+1 
-12 LYTNF
+12 
-17 FHLKLMLMVR
+17 MLMVR

-49 RVTGTVTDETG
+49 RVTGTVTDESG

-108 VAGRTVIDIILV
+108 VAGRTSIDVVLL
-120 ADSEQIEEVVVQAF
+120 ADSEQIEEVIVQAF

-156 TQSSNVANALVG
+156 TQSSNVANALSG

-212 GDKNNINMADVET
+212 GDKNNINMADIET

-256 GDARVTFD
+256 GDARVNFD

-281 NPGQYY
+281 DPGQYY
-287 EMHYASLKNYYMESG
+287 EMHYASLKNYYMYGDVTKLE
-302 QDASTAHVSANNAM
+302 APEAHIAANNAL
-316 TSNGD
+316 TSNGT
-321 GGLGYNVFTVPAG
+321 GGLGYNVYTVPAG

-344 NPNATLGRKFEHNGQ
+344 NPNATLGRKFEYNGQ
-359 EYTLYPDDWYDE
+359 EYYVTPDDWYDE
-371 LYDPSLR
+371 LYDPSFR
-378 QEYNLS
+378 QEYNVS
-384 VAAATEK
+384 IAAASEK

-425 KKWLKIGGNMSYT
+425 KKWLKVGANMSYT
-438 NFSWDGASSSNE
+438 NFSWDGASSTNE

-459 GTVAGMAPIYP
+459 GTVADMAPIYP
-470 VYIRDGEGNIMYED
+470 VYIRDGEGNIMYEE
-484 NKAGHDYFGKKYDE
+484 NKAGHDYFGKEYDE

-503 DSGDGSIWGVSRYT
+503 DTGDGSRWGLQRFT
-517 GSMSNP
+517 GQQSNP
-523 LQNLWL
+523 LQNIWL

-540 VSGFADFTII
+540 VNGFADFTII
-550 PGLVLTLNGN
+550 PGLVLTINGS
-560 VTIDETRSTSLS
+560 VTIDETRSTSLK
-572 NPYYGQFVANN
+572 NPYYGQFAANK
-583 GIVSKSH
+583 GIVTKSH
-590 GRSYNHNLQQLLNYN
+590 GRTYNHNLQQLLNYN

-626 LRSYSLSGYKTNV
+626 LRSYSLGGFKSNV
-639 YSTDNLEL
+639 FSTDNLEL
-647 NGAIVDGK
+647 NGAVVDGK
-655 NSSSS
+655 SVSSS

-669 FIRGMYE
+669 FVRGMYE

-708 AAWIINRE
+708 AAWILNRE
-716 SWFNAPVFNMLKI
+716 SWFNAPAVNMLKL
-729 KASYGSQGNDAIGMY
+729 KESYGSQGNDAIGMY
-744 KYTDLYSVTNDGN
+744 KYTDLYSISNDGN
-757 DGFSIMFGAK
+757 DGISIMFGAK
-767 GNPNITWETN
+767 GNPDITWETN
-777 ANLNLGVEF
+777 ANLNVGVEF
-786 GLWNDRLSGSIDYF
+786 GLWNDRLSGSVDYF

-813 APSMGYSSYYDNI
+813 APSMGYSSYYANI

-846 NVTWSVGANLTWVK
+846 NVVWSLSANLTWVK
-860 NKVLSLPEDRRE
+860 NKVLSLPEQRKDR
-872 RCIDGHWGFIS
+872 IVDGHEGFIS

-897 YIHQYAGP
+897 YILDYAGV
-905 NEVNG
+905 ERETG
-910 KSQWLKYYPETT
+910 KSQWWKYVPEVKDPET
-922 TTTKDEETG
+922 EEVLEKAKWEKTS
-931 EDITTVTPAEWKPT
+931 
-945 TNYGDISS
+945 NYGSIAS
-953 DQDSKKLYD
+953 DQDSKKLFD
-962 STMADVFGGFNTT
+962 STLADVFGGFTTT

-991 GGHTID
+991 GGTTID
-997 GTYAG
+997 GAYAG
-1002 YMSPST
+1002 YMNNST
-1008 SASLGK
+1008 ASSLGK

-1029 DSQIPRFN
+1029 DSQIPRFQFAEE
-1037 YADQYVNATSDRF
+1037 YTSATSSRF
-1050 LISTNYLN
+1050 LISSNYLN
-1058 ISNISLGYTFPAKWW
+1058 ISNINVGYSFPAKWW

-1083 VVCDNVWYWSAR
+1083 VACDNVWYWSAR
-1095 KGFDPRGGGNGLYA
+1095 KGFDPRGGGNGLYS
-1109 PIRTITGGVT
+1109 PIRTISGGVT

>member
-1 MEAYCERKNFK
+1 
-12 LYTNF
+12 
-17 FHLKLMLMVR
+17 MLMVR

-108 VAGRTVIDIILV
+108 VAGRTVIDVVL
-120 ADSEQIEEVVVQAF
+120 ASDSEQIEEVVVQAF

-145 AATIKSDDLQK
+145 AATLKSDDIVK
-156 TQSSNVANALVG
+156 TQSSNVANALTG
-168 KVAGLQTSQGSGSL
+168 KVAGLQTSQGSGAL
-182 GSEPTIRIRGIGSIN
+182 GSEPSIRIRGIGSIN

-212 GDKNNINMADVET
+212 GDKNNINMADIET

-256 GDARVTFD
+256 GDARVNFD

-271 AARQLYDYTR
+271 AARQLYEYTKD
-281 NPGQYY
+281 PGQYY
-287 EMHYASLKNYYMESG
+287 EMHYSALKNYYLTAGKDE
-302 QDASTAHVSANNAM
+302 ATAHTMANEAMVS
-316 TSNGD
+316 TGE

-334 QTLIGSNGKL
+334 QSLIGTNGKL
-344 NPNATLGRKFEHNGQ
+344 NPNATLGRVIENKGQ
-359 EYTLYPDDWYDE
+359 KYTIRPDDWYDE
-371 LYDPSLR
+371 LYNPSFR

-384 VAAATEK
+384 IAAASEK

-425 KKWLKIGGNMSYT
+425 KKWLKVGANMSYT
-438 NFSWDGASSSNE
+438 NFNWDGASGTNE
-450 GDGSTGDAF
+450 GDGSTGDVFAV
-459 GTVAGMAPIYP
+459 VADMAPIYP
-470 VYIRDGEGNIMYED
+470 VYIRDGEGKIMYED
-484 NKAGHDYFGKKYDE
+484 NKAGHDYFGKKYDD

-503 DSGDGSIWGVSRYT
+503 DTGDGSILGISRFS
-517 GSMSNP
+517 GSQSNP
-523 LQNLWL
+523 LQNIWL
-529 DQANSEGNAFS
+529 DQSNSEGNAFS

-550 PGLVLTLNGN
+550 PGLVLTLNGS
-560 VTIDETRSTSLS
+560 VTIDETRSTSKK
-572 NPYYGQFVANN
+572 NPYYGQFAANK
-583 GIVSKSH
+583 GTLSKSH

-626 LRSYSLSGYKTNV
+626 LRSYSLSAGKMNI

-647 NGAIVDGK
+647 NGAVVDGK
-655 NSSSS
+655 SSASQ

-716 SWFNAPVFNMLKI
+716 SWFNAPFINMLKV
-729 KASYGSQGNDAIGMY
+729 KASYGSQGNDAIGQYM
-744 KYTDLYSVTNDGN
+744 YTDLYSVTNDGS
-757 DGFSIMFGAK
+757 DGISIMFGQK

-777 ANLNLGVEF
+777 SNLNVGVEF
-786 GLWNDRLSGSIDYF
+786 GFWQDRLSGSVDYF
-800 YRLTSDMLFSVPV
+800 YRKTSDMLFSVPV
-813 APSMGYSSYYDNI
+813 APSLGYSSYYDNI

-838 NGDIIRTK
+838 NGDIFRTK
-846 NVTWSVGANLTWVK
+846 NVTWSISANLTWVK
-860 NKVLSLPEDRRE
+860 NKVLSLPESRKDYQVN
-872 RCIDGHWGFIS
+872 GHWGFIS

-897 YIHQYAGP
+897 YIYDYAG
-905 NEVNG
+905 VNQETG
-910 KSQWLKYYPETT
+910 ESQWWKLKKTY
-922 TTTKDEETG
+922 DEETG
-931 EDITTVTPAEWKPT
+931 EEVSREWVKTTD
-945 TNYGDISS
+945 YGDISS
-953 DQDSKKLYD
+953 DPDSKKLFD
-962 STMADVFGGFNTT
+962 STMPDVFGGFTTT

-991 GGHTID
+991 GGTTID
-997 GTYAG
+997 GSYAG
-1002 YMSPST
+1002 YMSSPTAS
-1008 SASLGK
+1008 SLGK
-1014 NYHLDLLDAWTPDNK
+1014 NYHLDLLDAWTPQNPN
-1029 DSQIPRFN
+1029 SQIPRFQ
-1037 YADQYVNATSDRF
+1037 YADDYTAATSSRF
-1050 LISTNYLN
+1050 LISSNYLN
-1058 ISNISLGYTFPAKWW
+1058 ISNINLGYTFPTKWW

-1083 VVCDNVWYWSAR
+1083 VACDNVWYWSAR
-1095 KGFDPRGGGNGLYA
+1095 KGFDPRGGGNGLYS
-1109 PIRTITGGVT
+1109 PIRTISGGVT

>member
-1 MEAYCERKNFK
+1 
-12 LYTNF
+12 
-17 FHLKLMLMVR
+17 MLMVR

-37 VLGCFGAFAQGQ
+37 VLGCVSVFAQGQ
-49 RVTGTVTDETG
+49 RVSGTVTDETG

-94 LEFTYLGMQTQEVA
+94 LEFSYLGMQTQEVA
-108 VAGRTVIDIILV
+108 VAGRTTIDVVLA

-145 AATIKSDDLQK
+145 AATLKSDDIVK
-156 TQSSNVANALVG
+156 TQSSNVANALTG

-212 GDKNNINMADVET
+212 GDKNNINMADIET

-256 GDARVTFD
+256 GDARVNFD

-271 AARQLYDYTR
+271 AARQLYEYTKD
-281 NPGQYY
+281 PGQYY
-287 EMHYASLKNYYMESG
+287 EMHYSALKNYYM
-302 QDASTAHVSANNAM
+302 DAGKDEATAHTMANEAMVS
-316 TSNGD
+316 SGE

-334 QTLIGSNGKL
+334 QSLIGTNGKL
-344 NPNATLGRKFEHNGQ
+344 NPNATLGRVIENKGQ
-359 EYTLYPDDWYDE
+359 KYTIRPDDWYDE
-371 LYDPSLR
+371 LYNPSFR

-384 VAAATEK
+384 IAAASEK

-425 KKWLKIGGNMSYT
+425 KKWLKVGANMSYT
-438 NFSWDGASSSNE
+438 NFNWDGASGTNE
-450 GDGSTGDAF
+450 GDGSTGDVFAA
-459 GTVAGMAPIYP
+459 VADMAPIYP
-470 VYIRDGEGNIMYED
+470 VYIRDGEGKIMYED
-484 NKAGHDYFGKKYDE
+484 NKAGHDYFGKKYDD

-503 DSGDGSIWGVSRYT
+503 DTGDGSILGISRFS
-517 GSMSNP
+517 GSQSNP
-523 LQNLWL
+523 LQNIWL
-529 DQANSEGNAFS
+529 DQSNSEGNAFS

-550 PGLVLTLNGN
+550 PGLVLTLNGS
-560 VTIDETRSTSLS
+560 VTIDETRSTSMK
-572 NPYYGQFVANN
+572 NPYYGQFAANK
-583 GIVSKSH
+583 GTLSKSH

-626 LRSYSLSGYKTNV
+626 LRSYSLSAGKMNI

-647 NGAIVDGK
+647 NGAVVDGK
-655 NSSSS
+655 SSASQ

-716 SWFNAPVFNMLKI
+716 SWFNAPFINMLKV
-729 KASYGSQGNDAIGMY
+729 KASYGSQGNDAIGQYM
-744 KYTDLYSVTNDGN
+744 YTDLYSVTNDGS
-757 DGFSIMFGAK
+757 DGISIMFGQK

-777 ANLNLGVEF
+777 SNLNVGVEF
-786 GLWNDRLSGSIDYF
+786 GFWQDRLSGSVDYF
-800 YRLTSDMLFSVPV
+800 YRKTSDMLFSVPV

-838 NGDIIRTK
+838 NGDIFRTK
-846 NVTWSVGANLTWVK
+846 NVTWSISANLTWVK
-860 NKVLSLPEDRRE
+860 NKVLSLPESRKDYE
-872 RCIDGHWGFIS
+872 VNGHKGFIS

-897 YIHQYAGP
+897 YIYDYAG
-905 NEVNG
+905 VN
-910 KSQWLKYYPETT
+910 Q
-922 TTTKDEETG
+922 ETG
-931 EDITTVTPAEWKPT
+931 ESQWWQLKKTYDEATGEEISREWVKTTD
-945 TNYGDISS
+945 YGDISS
-953 DQDSKKLYD
+953 DPDSKKLFD
-962 STMADVFGGFNTT
+962 STLPDVFGGFSTT

-991 GGHTID
+991 GGTTID
-997 GTYAG
+997 GSYAG
-1002 YMSPST
+1002 YMSSPTAS
-1008 SASLGK
+1008 SLGK
-1014 NYHLDLLDAWTPDNK
+1014 NYHLDLLDAWTKENPN
-1029 DSQIPRFN
+1029 SQIPRFQ
-1037 YADQYVNATSDRF
+1037 YADDYTAATSSRF
-1050 LISTNYLN
+1050 LISSNYLN
-1058 ISNISLGYTFPAKWW
+1058 ISNINVGYTFPTKWW

-1083 VVCDNVWYWSAR
+1083 VACDNVWYWSAR
-1095 KGFDPRGGGNGLYA
+1095 KGFDPRGGGNGLYS
-1109 PIRTITGGVT
+1109 PIRTISGGVT

>member
-1 MEAYCERKNFK
+1 
-12 LYTNF
+12 
-17 FHLKLMLMVR
+17 MLMVR

-49 RVTGTVTDETG
+49 RVTGTVTDESG

-108 VAGRTVIDIILV
+108 VAGRTSIDVVLL
-120 ADSEQIEEVVVQAF
+120 ADSEQIEEVIVQAF

-156 TQSSNVANALVG
+156 TQSSNVANALSG

-212 GDKNNINMADVET
+212 GDKNNINMADIET

-256 GDARVTFD
+256 GDARVNFD

-281 NPGQYY
+281 DPGQYY
-287 EMHYASLKNYYMESG
+287 EMHYASLKNYYMYGDSKME
-302 QDASTAHVSANNAM
+302 APEAHIAANNAL
-316 TSNGD
+316 TSNGT

-344 NPNATLGRKFEHNGQ
+344 NPNATLGRKFEYNGQ
-359 EYTLYPDDWYDE
+359 EYYVTPDDWYDE
-371 LYDPSLR
+371 LYDPSFR
-378 QEYNLS
+378 QEYNVS
-384 VAAATEK
+384 IAAASEK

-425 KKWLKIGGNMSYT
+425 KKWLKVGANMSYT
-438 NFSWDGASSSNE
+438 NFSWDGASSTSE

-470 VYIRDGEGNIMYED
+470 VYLRDGEGNIMYEE
-484 NKAGHDYFGKKYDE
+484 NKAGHDYFGKEYDE

-503 DSGDGSIWGVSRYT
+503 DTGDGSRWGLQRFT
-517 GSMSNP
+517 GQQSNP
-523 LQNLWL
+523 LQNIWL

-540 VSGFADFTII
+540 VNGFADFTIL
-550 PGLVLTLNGN
+550 PGLVLTINGS
-560 VTIDETRSTSLS
+560 VTIDETRSTSLK
-572 NPYYGQFVANN
+572 NPYYGQFAANK
-583 GIVSKSH
+583 GIVTKSH

-626 LRSYSLSGYKTNV
+626 LRSYSLGGFKSNV
-639 YSTDNLEL
+639 FSTDNLEL
-647 NGAIVDGK
+647 NGAVVDGK
-655 NSSSS
+655 SVSSS

-669 FIRGMYE
+669 FVRGMYE

-708 AAWIINRE
+708 AAWILNRE
-716 SWFNAPVFNMLKI
+716 SWFNAPAFNMLKV

-744 KYTDLYSVTNDGN
+744 KYTDLYSISNDGN
-757 DGFSIMFGAK
+757 DGISIMFGAK
-767 GNPNITWETN
+767 GNPDITWETN

-786 GLWNDRLSGSIDYF
+786 GLWNDRLSGSVDYF

-813 APSMGYSSYYDNI
+813 APSMGYSSYYANI

-846 NVTWSVGANLTWVK
+846 NVVWSLSANLTWVK
-860 NKVLSLPEDRRE
+860 NKVLSLPEQRKDR
-872 RCIDGHWGFIS
+872 IVDGHEGFIS

-897 YIHQYAGP
+897 YILDFAGVNDETGMSEWWKYVP
-905 NEVNG
+905 EV
-910 KSQWLKYYPETT
+910 KDPET
-922 TTTKDEETG
+922 EEVLEKAKWEKTS
-931 EDITTVTPAEWKPT
+931 
-945 TNYGDISS
+945 NYGSISS
-953 DQDSKKLYD
+953 DQDSKKLFD
-962 STMADVFGGFNTT
+962 STLADVFGGFTTT

-991 GGHTID
+991 GGTTID
-997 GTYAG
+997 GAYAG
-1002 YMSPST
+1002 YMNNST
-1008 SASLGK
+1008 ASSLGK

-1029 DSQIPRFN
+1029 DSQIPRFQFAEE
-1037 YADQYVNATSDRF
+1037 YTSVTSSRF
-1050 LISTNYLN
+1050 LISSNYLN
-1058 ISNISLGYTFPAKWW
+1058 ISNINVGYTFPAKWW

-1083 VVCDNVWYWSAR
+1083 VACDNVWYWSAR
-1095 KGFDPRGGGNGLYA
+1095 KGFDPRGGGNGLYS
-1109 PIRTITGGVT
+1109 PIRTISGGVT